1 MIFSTANAPIIIPT
15 EDKFNFAIGVLFQYL
30 NICSI
35 FGQISRIFSFFLFT
49 WDGFL
54 IRNDYTT
61 ILNHKPLFLNAS
73 RPSKILRSY
82 TPTFLSNF
90 ITIATLTQICNT
102 RLRIRKNANIKK
114 NKKILNKSI
123 GQMSFRKEKI
133 LFLILL
139 FYFFRFLVRQ
149 EKWKRK

>member
-1 MIFSTANAPIIIPT
+1 MKYFSIVRLQ
-15 EDKFNFAIGVLFQYL
+15 VLSESENRRFTSTDFDADLQAFKHEK
-30 NICSI
+30 SPMKSDF
-35 FGQISRIFSFFLFT
+35 FGQISFLSPQY
-49 WDGFL
+49 GFL

-123 GQMSFRKEKI
+123 GQMSFKKEKI

-149 EKWKRK
+149 EK

>member
-1 MIFSTANAPIIIPT
+1 MPDGVSALTSAIRPYLPLKKVRKMPNSSLFRRDKSDII
-15 EDKFNFAIGVLFQYL
+15 
-30 NICSI
+30 
-35 FGQISRIFSFFLFT
+35 R
-49 WDGFL
+49 GFL

-149 EKWKRK
+149 EK